1 MLTVLALKLMNIF
14 ALDYLLLNRVNIKV
28 INRFEDKF
36 NVVCTFFLLFVL
48 FLSFQMLSAL
58 LSVKFSWQSSE
69 KNKVSITE

>member
-14 ALDYLLLNRVNIKV
+14 TLDYLLLNRVNIKV